1 MRSVYHVALAVACPV
16 APKRPDPFSGV
27 RDEFR
32 PVYLF
37 PFGDNAA
44 SLARRGLRCVPN
56 RPSPFKS
63 LIQLVLSVSC
73 SLKNLIYPLVQQLHI
88 RHQRGAKDRSHEKP
102 IRSSARPDGAI
113 GCRVCVCDVEES
125 LALGT

>member
-16 APKRPDPFSGV
+16 APERPAARRPRAAKWFSQKILPTPFPGV

-44 SLARRGLRCVPN
+44 SLERRG
-56 RPSPFKS
+56 
-63 LIQLVLSVSC
+63 
-73 SLKNLIYPLVQQLHI
+73 
-88 RHQRGAKDRSHEKP
+88 
-102 IRSSARPDGAI
+102 
-113 GCRVCVCDVEES
+113 
-125 LALGT
+125 